1 MLLPKLKKSSKYNIT
16 KLKHFKN
23 LKQKQSTVY
32 LLFTLVFL
40 ALILLSFLLIAGF
53 DVVLV
58 VLHFATADGVV
69 VAVVI
74 IVVVVSVI
82 SPDRALAAILI

>member
-1 MLLPKLKKSSKYNIT
+1 M
-16 KLKHFKN
+16 
-23 LKQKQSTVY
+23 
-32 LLFTLVFL
+32 FL

>member
-1 MLLPKLKKSSKYNIT
+1 MPKLKKSSKYNIT

>member
-40 ALILLSFLLIAGF
+40 ALILLSFLLIDGF